1 MNRLYGLSA
10 SKTLELAQSL
20 YENKLLTYPR
30 TDSQYLSQDM
40 KGKVV
45 SALRKLKTE
54 KQEEITGLDL
64 DNLSFNTR
72 IINDKKVT
80 DHHAIIPTGKV
91 PRDLPTPSSNCLL
104 YTSPSPRDRG

>member
-45 SALRKLKTE
+45 SVLRKLKTE
-54 KQEEITGLDL
+54 KQFAKKIS
-64 DNLSFNTR
+64 NNCYRR
-72 IINDKKVT
+72 IRSNYTWEKSLKKY
-80 DHHAIIPTGKV
+80 K
-91 PRDLPTPSSNCLL
+91 N
-104 YTSPSPRDRG
+104 